1 MKKGLSL
8 VGLLLSGA
16 LIVGLS
22 KGIVF
27 ARASGADDPRDPWC
41 MGVYEVSGSRVEVC
55 VDATSN
61 LIPTADNTQS
71 FGSAS
76 LAWATGYFYDIA
88 LSDDLTVAD
97 DATVTG
103 DLFKVMAATQ
113 TVALSGT
120 IDVSGACGGILR
132 LTSTTDVTV
141 AGFTAPSSA
150 NAGCILHVI
159 NVATP
164 GGGNIDIATSATF
177 KAPSG
182 GVMIGANP
190 GVRLG
195 TADTMIVGNVGA
207 YWVVLGTYAVIN

>member
-1 MKKGLSL
+1 MKKGLQL
-8 VGLLLSGA
+8 TGLLGA
-16 LIVGLS
+16 LVLALHLGVGP
-22 KGIVF
+22 VA
-27 ARASGADDPRDPWC
+27 ARLTSPSASDADIWCAGPEGA
-41 MGVYEVSGSRVEVC
+41 EVC
-55 VDATSN
+55 VDSSGN
-61 LIPTADNTQS
+61 LIPTTDNDTTLGTS
-71 FGSAS
+71 S

-190 GVRLG
+190 GIRLG